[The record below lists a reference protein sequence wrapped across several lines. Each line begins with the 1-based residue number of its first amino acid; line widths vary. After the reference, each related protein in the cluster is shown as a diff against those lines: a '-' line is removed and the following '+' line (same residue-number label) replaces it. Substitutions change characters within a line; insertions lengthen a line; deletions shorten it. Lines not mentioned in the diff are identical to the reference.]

1 MERLPVLLII
11 LSIVFVF
18 SSYASAAPIF
28 NDTTG
33 HWYDTVS
40 GDWRAAET
48 NAIALGG
55 HLVTIND
62 ASEQEWLNS
71 NFDSSVLYWIGFNDF
86 ETEGNWVWLSGEPAT
101 YTNWVPGSEPNGY
114 TRENAA
120 IMNWGSPGKWNDWW
134 CLSCSSVGIAEW
146 APPATSNNVPEPG
159 TLALIGSGLI
169 GQIVWRKCLRQP
181 WAEYD
186 NAA

>member
-1 MERLPVLLII
+1 MKRLPVLLIT
-11 LSIVFVF
+11 LSILFVF
-18 SSYASAAPIF
+18 SAYASAAPIF

-33 HWYDTVS
+33 HWYDTVT
-40 GDWRAAET
+40 GDWYTAEA
-48 NAIALGG
+48 NALTLGG

-62 ASEQEWLNS
+62 ANEQEWLNS
-71 NFDSSVLYWIGFNDF
+71 NFDSSTLYWIGFNDF
-86 ETEGNWVWLSGEPAT
+86 NIEGNWVWVSGELAT

-134 CLSCSSVGIAEW
+134 CLTCSSVGIAEW
-146 APPATSNNVPEPG
+146 VPATSSSVPEPG
-159 TLALIGSGLI
+159 TLALVGSGLAGLTI
-169 GQIVWRKCLRQP
+169 WRKGLRQK
-181 WAEYD
+181 WAEHD